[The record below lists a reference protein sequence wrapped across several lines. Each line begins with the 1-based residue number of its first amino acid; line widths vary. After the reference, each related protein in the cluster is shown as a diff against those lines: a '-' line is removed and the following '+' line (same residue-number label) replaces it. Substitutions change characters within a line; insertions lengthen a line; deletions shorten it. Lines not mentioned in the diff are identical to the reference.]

1 MDSSQAADV
10 SMADPLTATP
20 LFTQNAA
27 KRRLL
32 SSNNTK
38 ENELLHD
45 YIVDLRKALDEAY
58 KNVEVYRG
66 QFLKAQQEKEKEKE
80 EKEFLLKQLRRM
92 QIQQQ
97 KTTKPDE
104 PETTPN
110 ESSYD
115 KTIIVTNVEES
126 DDTTDNAT
134 ITSLISKMDGAI
146 KATSIKRLGRKD
158 IGKKRKIAVEFN
170 NKSERNAVLKKARDI
185 ITNDPQL
192 GTANIFFNKSLPK
205 DEQQIQYA
213 LRTESKAQKTQGMNV
228 KIINNQICDV
238 ATSTPILCDANAKAK
253 AFYDQRYSFRPRGY
267 SIASSYYGCFGSA
280 Y

>member
-1 MDSSQAADV
+1 MDSAQAPDV
-10 SMADPLTATP
+10 SMADPQIAAP
-20 LFTQNAA
+20 VFTQNAP
-27 KRRLL
+27 KRHRLP
-32 SSNNTK
+32 SNNSK
-38 ENELLHD
+38 ENALLHD
-45 YIVDLRKALDEAY
+45 YIIDLRKALDEAY
-58 KNVEVYRG
+58 KNVDVYRG
-66 QFLKAQQEKEKEKE
+66 QFLKAQQEN
-80 EKEFLLKQLRRM
+80 EFLLKQLRRM
-92 QIQQQ
+92 QHQQQ
-97 KTTKPDE
+97 SATKAAEPDTTS
-104 PETTPN
+104 TPT

-115 KTIIVTNVEES
+115 KTIIVTNIEES
-126 DDTTDNAT
+126 DETTDNTA
-134 ITSLISKMDGAI
+134 ITTLISKMDGTI

-170 NKSERNAVLKKARDI
+170 NKSERNAVLKKARDV

-213 LRTESKAQKTQGMNV
+213 LRTESKAQKIQGMNV

-267 SIASSYYGCFGSA
+267 SIASS
-280 Y
+280 